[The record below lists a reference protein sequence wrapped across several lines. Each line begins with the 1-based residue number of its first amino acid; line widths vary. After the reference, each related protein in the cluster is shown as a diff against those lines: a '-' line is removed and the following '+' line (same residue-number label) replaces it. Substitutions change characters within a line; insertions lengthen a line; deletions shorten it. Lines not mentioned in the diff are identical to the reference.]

1 MLVKCDIFIY
11 TSGGNIISVKA
22 FPTIFVI
29 LNDQFEMHIFGKMF
43 HVSNILL
50 TDSDVQKHKI
60 NLIDIHVV
68 VLIIALNYIFNVQM
82 YYVRYVDS
90 KFKICNTVFI
100 LIRLLL
106 SLSRFD
112 PSLLIRLCF

>member
-50 TDSDVQKHKI
+50 TD
-60 NLIDIHVV
+60 
-68 VLIIALNYIFNVQM
+68 
-82 YYVRYVDS
+82 
-90 KFKICNTVFI
+90 
-100 LIRLLL
+100 
-106 SLSRFD
+106 
-112 PSLLIRLCF
+112 